1 MHGIMMMKTCVNRR
15 RILIILFILSI
26 GVLALLG
33 ISKYSFQKACLR
45 REIRW
50 PDLEIADDWQYEILT
65 EAYKIKNEPNRTFT
79 ITASDGVQ
87 LVGHYY
93 ERKKNAPVI
102 IFFHGLW
109 CNCYTNS
116 APIYRI
122 TEEKEWNLLL
132 VNLRAHNES
141 GGDVSTLGVLER
153 YDCRDWANWVDS
165 EFGERVPIF
174 LMGISM
180 GGAVALMSSD
190 LDLPESVCGIIDDAG
205 FTTPLEMIKVGSK
218 NKLRYEL
225 LSDIFTQMVNVGTK
239 IWGHFD
245 LKDADASGAVS
256 KTNVPILIIHGD
268 KDNRAPL
275 SMAYKIYDSCQGEK
289 DLYIVSGATHT
300 ECYRTNPEKYE
311 KIVSEF
317 IEKNLP

>member
-1 MHGIMMMKTCVNRR
+1 MILTILAIGMMV
-15 RILIILFILSI
+15 FVGLSRYI
-26 GVLALLG
+26 
-33 ISKYSFQKACLR
+33 YQKACLR
-45 REIRW
+45 RKIQW
-50 PDLEIADDWQYEILT
+50 PDLKTSDNWQWKVFA
-65 EAYKIKNEPNRTFT
+65 EACKIKNTPNEK
-79 ITASDGVQ
+79 IVIKACDGIE

-93 ERKKNAPVI
+93 ERKKKATVI
-102 IFFHGLW
+102 IFFHGLR
-109 CNCYTNS
+109 CSSYING
-116 APIYRI
+116 APIYKI
-122 TEEKEWNLLL
+122 TKRREWNLLL
-132 VNLRAHNES
+132 VSLRAHDES
-141 GGDVSTLGVLER
+141 GGNISTLGILER
-153 YDCRDWANWVDS
+153 YDCCAWANWATS
-165 EFGERVPIF
+165 EFGEQVPIY

-180 GGAVALMSSD
+180 GGAAVLMSSD
-190 LDLPESVCGIIDDAG
+190 LNLPKSVCGIIDDAG

-245 LKDADASGAVS
+245 LKDADASVAVS

-268 KDNRAPL
+268 KDNQAPL

-289 DLYIVSGATHT
+289 DLYIVSGATHK